1 MPSPANT
8 APSAATR
15 YTRPAIALHWLIAGL
30 IACGFALGWI
40 MTGLPFSPQK
50 LKFYSWHKWIGMTVL
65 GLAILRALWRL
76 RHPAPPSE
84 PMAAWQHTLAE
95 FAHGMLYALMFALP
109 LSGWLYSSAAG
120 YPVVYLGLVQLP
132 DLIAKNKELAK
143 ALVQI
148 HESFGY
154 LLLAT
159 VGLHV
164 LGALKHHFV
173 DRDATL
179 RRMLSW
185 R

>member
-1 MPSPANT
+1 MSSPASSVS
-8 APSAATR
+8 SAQAR

-30 IACGFALGWI
+30 IIAGFALGWV
-40 MTGLPFSPQK
+40 MTDLPFSPQK

-65 GLAILRALWRL
+65 GLAAVRALWRL
-76 RHPAPPSE
+76 SHPAPPPE
-84 PMAAWQHTLAE
+84 PMPFWQHTLAE

-109 LSGWLYSSAAG
+109 LSGWIYSSASG
-120 YPVVYLGLVQLP
+120 YPVVYLGLLRLP
-132 DLIAKNKELAK
+132 DLVAKNKELAK

-148 HESFGY
+148 HVDFGY
-154 LLLAT
+154 LLLLT
-159 VGLHV
+159 FSLHV

-179 RRMLSW
+179 RRMFRW